1 MQNTVQNTTG
11 YLSNFINHLIN
22 VLPRAIEAIIVF
34 IIFWIVAKAI
44 ANLVHNLLGRLQFNQ
59 RVHAGTGG
67 NFIQRAIPNP
77 MGLLASI
84 IYWGIFLFG
93 ISIAVTM
100 LGIPALMEIVRGI
113 YSYIPRVIA
122 ALIIFFIAGAAA
134 GAIGKLIKD
143 TMGDTPTG
151 KVVGSAVPVI
161 IMSIAGF
168 MILNELQ
175 FATGIVLLT
184 YGIILG
190 GISLGMALAFGLGG
204 REVAARMLGDLYDK
218 AQANKGQVAADL
230 KTASTRGKRKA
241 DDASDQLS

>member
-34 IIFWIVAKAI
+34 IIFWIVAKAVATI
-44 ANLVHNLLGRLQFNQ
+44 IHNLLGRMQFNQ

-77 MGLLASI
+77 MGLVAGVV
-84 IYWGIFLFG
+84 YWAIFLFG

-100 LGIPALMEIVRGI
+100 LGIPALLDIVRGI

-122 ALIIFFIAGAAA
+122 ALIIFLVAGAAA
-134 GAIGKLIKD
+134 GAVGKLVKD

-204 REVAARMLGDLYDK
+204 REVAGRMLGDMYNK
-218 AQANKGQVAADL
+218 AQANKDRVAADMR
-230 KTASTRGKRKA
+230 TGAARGKRKGE
-241 DDASDQLS
+241 DLRDQAS